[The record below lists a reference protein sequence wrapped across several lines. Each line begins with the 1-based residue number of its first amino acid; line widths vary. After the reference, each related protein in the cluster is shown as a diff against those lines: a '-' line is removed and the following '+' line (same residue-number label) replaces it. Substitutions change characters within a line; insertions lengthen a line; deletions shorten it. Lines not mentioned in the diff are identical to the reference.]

1 MKYIVIALSFI
12 VLGTCKAEQYFNF
25 SKLADQYFKE
35 LIEDYPESAASLGLH
50 DSLGYNLN
58 EDKLNDPSPEHDQKF
73 FDIIRKF
80 KQMLNGIDESRI
92 SEKDKIYYEVLKWNI
107 GSYLLSEKYRYHG
120 YLITSMFSF
129 HSSNITLFTDYH
141 RIENKTDI
149 ENYIKR
155 LSLVEKKFDQIHLQL
170 DKRDEIGAYPPD
182 FIAAKF
188 IEQMTVFLDKKEPE
202 TNVYYTTLET
212 KMKETGISEAERAAY
227 LEKVRTI
234 INNSIYPA
242 CDKMIARAQKI
253 VDMKDSRAG
262 VWKLPDGD
270 EYYKLCLKLETTTDL
285 TPEEVHQIGIKEVKR
300 IQDKMMVMFNELGF
314 KGDNFATVEGEWYT
328 ATKSAP
334 ENNYPNTEEG
344 KQQAVNDY
352 MKIIADVKTKL
363 PDYFSLLPKADI
375 VVKRVPDYKVT
386 GAGAFY
392 DSPSYDGK
400 RSGVFYIDMKKPPRK
415 AGMATLT
422 YHEAIPGHHLQYS
435 LQYEI
440 EYLKYFRSLLTFTGF
455 LEGWALY
462 AETLAYEEGW
472 NKDLNAKLNYL
483 NSELYRAARLVLDT
497 GIHYKRWSLEEAEK
511 NMKEMLGY
519 ASMGELYRYCAWPG
533 QACAYKIGEM
543 KFLELRERMITELK
557 DKFDI
562 KEFHRLVL
570 EDGQK
575 PFGILE
581 KKIDKY
587 IAEKKG
593 F

>member
-1 MKYIVIALSFI
+1 MKNLIIIVSIIIFS
-12 VLGTCKAEQYFNF
+12 TCRAEQYADF
-25 SKLADQYFKE
+25 SKIADQYFKE
-35 LIEDYPESAASLGLH
+35 LIEDNPEYAASLGIP
-50 DSLGYNLN
+50 DSLGYDLHK
-58 EDKLNDPSPEHDQKF
+58 DKLNDFSPEHDRKA
-73 FDIIRKF
+73 FDIIKKY
-80 KQMLNGIDESRI
+80 KQILSKIDESRI
-92 SEKDKIYYEVLKWNI
+92 SAKDKIYFDVMKWD
-107 GSYLLSEKYRYHG
+107 SDTYLLSEKYVSYG

-141 RIENKTDI
+141 AIENKTDI
-149 ENYIKR
+149 EDYLKR
-155 LSLVEKKFDQIHLQL
+155 LSLVEKKFDQVHKQQDLR
-170 DKRDEIGAYPPD
+170 DKIGACPPD
-182 FIAAKF
+182 FIAAQF
-188 IEQMTVFLDKKEPE
+188 IEQLNEFLGDKIPE
-202 TNVYYTTLET
+202 TNIYYTTLDL
-212 KMKETGISEAERAAY
+212 KMKDMGISAEDKTVYLDRA
-227 LEKVRTI
+227 RSI
-234 INNSIYPA
+234 IKNSIYPA
-242 CDKMIARAQKI
+242 YEKMIVRAQKI

-270 EYYKLCLKLETTTDL
+270 EYYKYCLKLHTTTGL
-285 TPEEVHQIGIKEVKR
+285 SPEEVHQIGIKEVKR
-300 IQDKMMVMFNELGF
+300 IQDEMMTMFAELGF
-314 KGDNFATVEGEWYT
+314 KGDNFAAVEDEWYN

-344 KQQAVNDY
+344 KQQAVGDY
-352 MKIIADVKTKL
+352 MKIIEDVKKKL

-375 VVKRVPDYKVT
+375 VVKRVPEYKVT

-400 RSGVFYIDMKKPPRK
+400 RTGVFYIDMQKPPRK

-435 LQYEI
+435 LQHEI
-440 EYLKYFRSLLTFTGF
+440 DYLKYFRSLFAYNGF
-455 LEGWALY
+455 QEGWALY

-472 NKDLNAKLNYL
+472 NKDINAKLSYL

-497 GIHYKRWSLEEAEK
+497 GIHYKRWSFEEAGR

-519 ASMGELYRYCAWPG
+519 ISMGELYRYCVWPG
-533 QACAYKIGEM
+533 QACSYKIGEM
-543 KFLELRERMITELK
+543 KILELRERMKRELK

-575 PFGILE
+575 PLEILE

>member
-1 MKYIVIALSFI
+1 MKNLII
-12 VLGTCKAEQYFNF
+12 VLSIIVFSSCKAEQYFDF
-25 SKLADQYFKE
+25 GKLADQYFKE
-35 LIEDYPESAASLGLH
+35 LIEDNHEYAASLGLP
-50 DSLGYNLN
+50 DSLGYDLHK
-58 EDKLNDPSPEHDQKF
+58 DKLNDFSPEHD
-73 FDIIRKF
+73 RKYYDF
-80 KQMLNGIDESRI
+80 VRKYRHILSGIDEKI
-92 SEKDKIYYEVLKWNI
+92 VSEKDKIYFDVLKWDI
-107 GSYLLSEKYRYHG
+107 DTSLLSEEYIYHS
-120 YLITSMFSF
+120 YLISSMFSF
-129 HSSNITLFTDYH
+129 NSSNITLFTDYH
-141 RIENKTDI
+141 RIENKIDV

-155 LSLVEKKFDQIHLQL
+155 LSLVEKKFDQIHVQL

-188 IEQMTVFLDKKEPE
+188 IEQMTGFLDKKEPE

-212 KMKETGISEAERAAY
+212 KMKETDISAEKRAAY

-234 INNSIYPA
+234 ILNNIYPA

-270 EYYKLCLKLETTTDL
+270 EYYKVCLKSHTTTDL
-285 TPEEVHQIGIKEVKR
+285 TPEEIHQIGIKEVKR
-300 IQDKMMVMFNELGF
+300 IQDEMMGMFNELGF
-314 KGDNFATVEGEWYT
+314 KGDNFAAVEGEWYT

-344 KQQAVNDY
+344 KQQAVDDY
-352 MKIIADVKTKL
+352 MKIIGDVKTKL

-375 VVKRVPDYKVT
+375 IVKRVPDYKVT

-392 DSPSYDGK
+392 NSPSYDGK

-440 EYLKYFRSLLTFTGF
+440 EYLKYFRSIFAFTGF

-472 NKDLNAKLNYL
+472 NKELNAKLNYL

-497 GIHYKRWSLEEAEK
+497 GIHYKKWSLEEAEK

-543 KFLELRERMITELK
+543 KFLELRERMKKELK

-575 PFGILE
+575 PLEILE
-581 KKIDKY
+581 KKIDNY
-587 IAEKKG
+587 ISEKNG
-593 F
+593 L